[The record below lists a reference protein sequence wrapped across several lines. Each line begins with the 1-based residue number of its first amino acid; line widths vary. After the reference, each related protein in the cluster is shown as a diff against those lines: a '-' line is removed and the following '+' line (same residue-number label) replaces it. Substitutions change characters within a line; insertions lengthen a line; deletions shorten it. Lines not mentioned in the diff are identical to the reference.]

1 MLKFLSG
8 KRSVGLNN
16 FFKNVRLGFKYL
28 LFKLRGGKKKIKN
41 IIPLSSKA
49 LKDVDKQVLEQKNL
63 YQGRALDWEADYK
76 TLFRRTMKKVETNP
90 IELIKQ
96 QKMETI
102 KDISKRGQKLSFKKK
117 LIVYTRDLGTVLGK
131 FLYFSICDGYW
142 YLIFEKRKG
151 ELDFIKAPSL
161 EDLIYGAE
169 AISNQIKHGIL
180 ITNFIFVDG
189 ELVRV
194 PRRYLSYV

>member
-1 MLKFLSG
+1 
-8 KRSVGLNN
+8 
-16 FFKNVRLGFKYL
+16 
-28 LFKLRGGKKKIKN
+28 
-41 IIPLSSKA
+41 
-49 LKDVDKQVLEQKNL
+49 
-63 YQGRALDWEADYK
+63 
-76 TLFRRTMKKVETNP
+76 MKKVETNP
-90 IELIKQ
+90 LELIKQ
-96 QKMETI
+96 QKVETI
-102 KDISKRGQKLSFKKK
+102 KDITRRGQKLAFKKK
-117 LIVYTRDLGTVLGK
+117 LIVYTRDLSNVLGK

-151 ELDFIKAPSL
+151 EKDFIKAPSL

-169 AISNQIKHGIL
+169 SISNQIKHGIL